1 MPVSLKRFAAYAV
14 VLAGFLSLAYGL
26 TTLLAVLNFFNLESA
41 PAAEVLSLLKSRGE
55 TVQTAL
61 ISALIGYLLAVP
73 MMLIITQAAFSD
85 QAGRGMKRHVA
96 FGLVWA
102 SLPLRPLWWGAY
114 LTLIPVL
121 LAAHAPGADATM
133 GTATFAS
140 YRMIGAVLNTATE
153 DVAVNIL
160 GGTWFVLVGLVISR
174 TRNLPRP
181 LGWIGVVIGILY
193 LVSSGELLGFGFGNS
208 GEIIP
213 LIAGVAGPFWLGA
226 AGFLAVRKVF

>member
-1 MPVSLKRFAAYAV
+1 MPASLNRAMAYAV
-14 VLAGFLSLAYGL
+14 VLAGFLALAYGL
-26 TTLLAVLNFFNLESA
+26 TTLLAVLNFFSLESA
-41 PAAEVLSLLKSRGE
+41 PAAEVLSLLKNCGG
-55 TVQTAL
+55 TVQAAL
-61 ISALIGYLLAVP
+61 VSALIGYLLAVP

-85 QAGRGMKRHVA
+85 HADQRIGRHIA

-114 LTLIPVL
+114 LTLIPLL

-153 DVAVNIL
+153 DVAVNFL
-160 GGTWFVLVGLVISR
+160 GGGWFVLVGLVISR

-193 LVSSGELLGFGFGNS
+193 LVSSGELFGFGFGNS

-226 AGFLAVRKVF
+226 AGLFAVRKLF

>member
-1 MPVSLKRFAAYAV
+1 MPASLNRAMAYAV
-14 VLAGFLSLAYGL
+14 VLAGFLALAYGL
-26 TTLLAVLNFFNLESA
+26 TTLFAVLNFFSLESA
-41 PAAEVLSLLKSRGE
+41 PAAEVLSLLKNRGG
-55 TVQTAL
+55 TVQAAL
-61 ISALIGYLLAVP
+61 VSALIGYLLAVP

-85 QAGRGMKRHVA
+85 HADQRMGRHIA

-114 LTLIPVL
+114 LTLIPLL

-153 DVAVNIL
+153 DVAINVL
-160 GGTWFVLVGLVISR
+160 GGAWFVLVGLVISR

-193 LVSSGELLGFGFGNS
+193 LVSSGELFGFGLGNS

-213 LIAGVAGPFWLGA
+213 LVASVTGPFWLGA
-226 AGFLAVRKVF
+226 AGFLAVRKIC